1 VFAQKY
7 QNELPSRTS
16 CIAAVLSDEGLSG
29 ECNISR
35 SSVAVLAN
43 SGDVLGCSTNGNEM
57 K

>member
-1 VFAQKY
+1 MFAQKY